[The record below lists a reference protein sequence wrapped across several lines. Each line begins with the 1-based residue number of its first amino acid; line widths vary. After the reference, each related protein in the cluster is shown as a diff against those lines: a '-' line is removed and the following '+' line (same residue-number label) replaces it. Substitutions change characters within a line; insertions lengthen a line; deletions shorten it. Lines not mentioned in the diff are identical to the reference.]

1 MPVALDFRNL
11 KMYYFV
17 VRVLPP
23 MSQDEDETVEE
34 FAQRVQQTMAKAL
47 NIEATA
53 HTSSDKVEYAKQ
65 VLFIQP
71 QTGEC
76 LDICRAQW
84 LRGRASD
91 SRLREPG
98 FESWLR
104 C

>member
-1 MPVALDFRNL
+1 MYPPKHVTGNNFILHKALMPATLDYRDV
-11 KMYYFV
+11 KRKRYSFV

-65 VLFIQP
+65 VLFVQP

-76 LDICRAQW
+76 LDM
-84 LRGRASD
+84 G
-91 SRLREPG
+91 G
-98 FESWLR
+98 
-104 C
+104 